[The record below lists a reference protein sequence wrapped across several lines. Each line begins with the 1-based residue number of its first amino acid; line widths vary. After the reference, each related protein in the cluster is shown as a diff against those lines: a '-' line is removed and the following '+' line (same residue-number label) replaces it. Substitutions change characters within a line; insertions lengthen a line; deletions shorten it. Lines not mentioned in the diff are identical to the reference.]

1 MLFQLIETRIV
12 LDIIGLSL
20 LIIAYLFIVI
30 AGALNLKKEEK
41 LQGSIFFIIIGA
53 IEIVYGLL
61 KGRLSSLVYTFMGFT
76 PLTMNINHI
85 IMYIMPNIISMITFG
100 ILIIILGKKNSER
113 FGKNLLLSGIFWIV
127 YSVILLIVNIIMF
140 PASLFPLTPTL
151 VLIFEIIAIIIIPL
165 MVVSRIFLLLYALK
179 IRVKCLTISSII
191 LIIASAV
198 FFIYWIITLLMILV
212 P

>member
-1 MLFQLIETRIV
+1 MLFQLIEIRII
-12 LDIIGLSL
+12 LELTIYSL

-41 LQGSIFFIIIGA
+41 LQGSIFFTIIGA

-61 KGRLSSLVYTFMGFT
+61 KARLSYLVYALIGFSV
-76 PLTMNINHI
+76 NINHI
-85 IMYIMPNIISMITFG
+85 IMFIIPNIISIITFG
-100 ILIIILGKKNSER
+100 ILIIILGKKNNER
-113 FGKNLLLSGIFWIV
+113 FGKNLLLSGIFWTV
-127 YSVILLIVNIIMF
+127 YSVILLIINIILF
-140 PASLFPLTPTL
+140 PISLFPITPTL
-151 VLIFEIIAIIIIPL
+151 ALIFEIVAVIIIPL

-179 IRVKCLTISSII
+179 IRVKCLAISSII

-198 FFIYWIITLLMILV
+198 YFIYWIITLLMILV